1 MKSISRIKSFVPT
14 IALIGAVLPMIV
26 SAQATDL
33 LNPIAVNVLTL
44 SGTLVTIVFVL
55 SIVAF
60 GWGIVKYITAAGDA
74 AQESKARG
82 ILTWGVIGMAV
93 AASLFGLVQF
103 LQNYFGVTGI
113 GTLNIKQPTV
123 T

>member
-26 SAQATDL
+26 SAQSDL
-33 LNPIAVNVLTL
+33 LSPIAGFVLTL
-44 SGTLVTIVFVL
+44 SKTLVTIVFVL

-93 AASLFGLVQF
+93 TASLFGLVQF
-103 LQNYFGVTGI
+103 LQTYFGVTG
-113 GTLNIKQPTV
+113 GGPLNIKQPTV

>member
-1 MKSISRIKSFVPT
+1 MKITSRIKSFVPA

-26 SAQATDL
+26 SAQSDL
-33 LNPIAVNVLTL
+33 LSPIAANVLTL
-44 SGTLVTIVFVL
+44 SKTLVTIVFVL

-74 AQESKARG
+74 AQEGKARG

-93 AASLFGLVQF
+93 AASLFGLVAF
-103 LQNYFGVTGI
+103 LQTYFGVTGA
-113 GTLNIKQPTV
+113 GTLQITKPTV